1 MAHQLGILYGG
12 DTNFFAN
19 ATVSTTT
26 VVVPPLD
33 FTLAIT
39 GPSSQT
45 VIPGAAITYQA
56 TITPLYGSYAGPVS
70 FAVSGLP
77 PGASVN
83 FSPSTI
89 PANAGTQTIA
99 VTIQTA
105 SGTAMRRTAP
115 AGRDVKA
122 FTLALLI
129 PLLGAGT
136 IRMRGKSLPRLVCLV
151 LLALGGAAASSVLS
165 GCGSANGFL
174 VQSPQNY
181 TVSITATSGSMLHTA
196 TVTLNVQ

>member
-1 MAHQLGILYGG
+1 LGIVYGG

-33 FTLAIT
+33 FSLAIT

-70 FAVSGLP
+70 FTVSGLP
-77 PGASVN
+77 PGATVN
-83 FSPSTI
+83 LPSSI
-89 PANAGTQTIA
+89 PANAGTQTVA

-105 SGTAMRRTAP
+105 SGTAMRRTSP
-115 AGRDVKA
+115 VGGRVKA

-136 IRMRGKSLPRLVCLV
+136 IRMRGKSLPGLVCLV
-151 LLALGGAAASSVLS
+151 LLVLGGAAASSALS
-165 GCGSANGFL
+165 GCGSTNGFL